1 MSCAVAVRV
10 ADKNQEAILHFS
22 QVYQI
27 VSSRAPGIEISK
39 DGESHCLKVENESF
53 PILNWN
59 GDSSGWPYF
68 LILASKQAL
77 GIDDYSFIYKLKV
90 LPDGCLSG
98 KDINGRAYSAQPLN
112 SVLSSNDLL
121 GKGSGVCSVS
131 PGTACEAE
139 LESLEDLLEKIRQG
153 EFYAALTEELSEKI
167 KKIADE
173 MIAFRKDLQKKIEPS
188 IVGLVIN
195 EIPETSNELEGI
207 NETLEKSTMK
217 IMDINDEIL
226 GLCANR
232 LQEFS
237 CLVSELAM
245 IGEGKGEE
253 STDRGK
259 AKSLEKQVM
268 VDQDMATKLI
278 EKHIESFEKIRNLSM
293 NMTEPLCFQDLV
305 GQRIQKIVRLVKSME
320 ERIKDLVETLG
331 VRLQEYKKTQD
342 TISDHNHDNAEGGSL
357 LKGPQKDGEGLNQSA
372 VDELLASL

>member
-1 MSCAVAVRV
+1 MSCAVAVRMGE
-10 ADKNQEAILHFS
+10 KNQHAILYFT

-27 VSSRAPGIEISK
+27 VSSDTPGIKISE
-39 DGESHCLKVENESF
+39 DGESHCLEIEDESF

-59 GDSSGWPYF
+59 VDSIGWPYF
-68 LILASKQAL
+68 LILTSRQAL
-77 GIDDYSFIYKLKV
+77 GIKDYSFIYRLKV
-90 LPDGCLSG
+90 SPDGCVSG
-98 KDINGRAYSAQPLN
+98 KDIHGRVYSAQPL
-112 SVLSSNDLL
+112 SFVLSGNNVSDEDLDE
-121 GKGSGVCSVS
+121 CSVS
-131 PGTACEAE
+131 PGSVCEAE
-139 LESLEDLLEKIRQG
+139 LESLEKLLEKIRQG
-153 EFYAALTEELSEKI
+153 EFYAALTGELSEKI

-232 LQEFS
+232 LQEFN
-237 CLVSELAM
+237 CLASEVAM
-245 IGEGKGEE
+245 IGEREGDESADEGKV
-253 STDRGK
+253 
-259 AKSLEKQVM
+259 KSFERKLM
-268 VDQDMATKLI
+268 VDSGLATKLI

-342 TISDHNHDNAEGGSL
+342 TISDHRQENAEGGSL
-357 LKGPQKDGEGLNQSA
+357 LKGPQNDGEGLNQSA

>member
-1 MSCAVAVRV
+1 MSCAVAVRIGGKSQ
-10 ADKNQEAILHFS
+10 DAILHFS

-27 VSSRAPGIEISK
+27 ISSQAPGIEISK
-39 DGESHCLKVENESF
+39 DGGFHCLKVENESF

-59 GDSSGWPYF
+59 GDSSEWPYF
-68 LILASKQAL
+68 LILTSKQAL
-77 GIDDYSFIYKLKV
+77 GIEGYSFIYRLRV

-98 KDINGRAYSAQPLN
+98 KDINGSGYSAQPLN
-112 SVLSSNDLL
+112 SVLSSNNLS
-121 GKGSGVCSVS
+121 GKGSGVWPMS
-131 PGTACEAE
+131 PGRVCEAD
-139 LESLEDLLEKIRQG
+139 LDSLENLVEKIRQG

-245 IGEGKGEE
+245 VGEGKGEE
-253 STDRGK
+253 STDQGK
-259 AKSLEKQVM
+259 AKSLEKQLM
-268 VDQDMATKLI
+268 VDRDMATKLI

-331 VRLQEYKKTQD
+331 VRLQEYKKAQD
-342 TISDHNHDNAEGGSL
+342 IVSDHSHDNAEGGSV
-357 LKGPQKDGEGLNQSA
+357 LKGPQKEGEGLNQSA